1 MIQIPPGEE
10 MHIMLVKTKKKK
22 MQLPLLLPV
31 IFFDFPLSGFI
42 C

>member
-10 MHIMLVKTKKKK
+10 MHIMLVKTKKK